1 MESIQ
6 PAQAQ
11 AYAKD
16 LDFNFKDSVR
26 KWNCQE
32 KGNLKGK
39 ETKERKH
46 RSRIRHCAC
55 QLQ

>member
-32 KGNLKGK
+32 KR
-39 ETKERKH
+39 ERK
-46 RSRIRHCAC
+46 RENTA
-55 QLQ
+55 LA